1 MNKEFS
7 STNIFTSC
15 NETHFIS
22 EYFYSG
28 ENILIFLRPVSI
40 RAGKEISV
48 PIGEK
53 VSGRNSP
60 SFRSIE
66 SSRVPYRFI
75 GFTRYPSSRF
85 FFFFLRDEGRPRLAY
100 YHLSFHLALG
110 ISVLSG
116 AALRATS
123 PRVIL
128 RGTRISCRLSR
139 SNGPSRNL
147 LYVGYHGDG

>member
-85 FFFFLRDEGRPRLAY
+85 FFFFFKGWRQAPISILPPVFSSRSGDLRVKRRGASSYESKSYLARDEDKLP
-100 YHLSFHLALG
+100 F
-110 ISVLSG
+110 IS
-116 AALRATS
+116 
-123 PRVIL
+123 
-128 RGTRISCRLSR
+128 
-139 SNGPSRNL
+139 
-147 LYVGYHGDG
+147 